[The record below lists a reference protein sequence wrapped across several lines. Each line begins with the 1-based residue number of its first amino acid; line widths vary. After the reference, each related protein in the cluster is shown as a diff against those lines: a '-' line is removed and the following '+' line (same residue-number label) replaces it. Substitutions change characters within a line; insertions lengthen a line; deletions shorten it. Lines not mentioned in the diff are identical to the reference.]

1 MGMLTYMP
9 IRRTTL
15 ILPEALD
22 ARLRQEAAR
31 RGVAVSDLTRE
42 AIAAHLGVAEDGTTA
57 PAGTLS
63 FTGAGAS
70 GRADISQ
77 RIEELLRAEL
87 GPDA

>member
-1 MGMLTYMP
+1 MHMLTYIP

-15 ILPEALD
+15 IIPEALH
-22 ARLRQEAAR
+22 ARPCHEAAR
-31 RGVAVSDLTRE
+31 RGVTVSDLTRE
-42 AIAAHLGVAEDGTTA
+42 AIAAHLGVAEDGTVA

-70 GRADISQ
+70 GRADVSE
-77 RIEELLRAEL
+77 RIEELLRVEF